1 MLERAKDRNA
11 LRQRWNQSLQEVRNQ
26 MEIEQID
33 EIAAKENIKTEQ
45 QILNINASIYKMM
58 VAMEDIK
65 DKSPDLLSKKEQK
78 LCEQGIREMRDYLDG
93 KEVSDT

>member
-1 MLERAKDRNA
+1 MTLDSDTVGY
-11 LRQRWNQSLQEVRNQ
+11 LRLDHSSYTSE
-26 MEIEQID
+26 
-33 EIAAKENIKTEQ
+33 
-45 QILNINASIYKMM
+45 NASIYKMM